1 MNGDTIEASPWSTRR
16 WALVAAVLFAM
27 QAGAVWLF
35 SARTT
40 EAPRQPQAQFVA
52 RWFTSPNAARA
63 VDQLLL
69 NDPTHLAAVN
79 PKGFSGAAWL
89 RPTPPAYQPAEWRET
104 ERSLVQPTQA
114 LGSAF
119 GQVAR
124 TSPAM
129 VFDPSRKAA
138 AAPLTTAVAQ
148 PPLRSVSRL
157 LVEGPLRSR
166 ALIESPPIPSRSHHD
181 VLADTRVQVSVS
193 AEGLVLPPRLLPAN
207 GVKDPAQRAA
217 QRAADQHALEL
228 ARALRFAPAPKSA
241 EARAATPSEGILV
254 FQWHTVA
261 PPAPKQE

>member
-1 MNGDTIEASPWSTRR
+1 MNGDTIEAPPWSTRR
-16 WALVAAVLFAM
+16 WVLVVLLLSAAQV
-27 QAGAVWLF
+27 GAVMLL
-35 SARTT
+35 SART
-40 EAPRQPQAQFVA
+40 AMPPRQPQAQFTA

-79 PKGFSGAAWL
+79 PRGFSGAWL
-89 RPTPPAYQPAEWRET
+89 RPAPPIYQPAEWREA

-124 TSPAM
+124 SIPAM
-129 VFDPSRKAA
+129 VFDPVRKSVAA
-138 AAPLTTAVAQ
+138 QPTAAVGQ
-148 PPLRSVSRL
+148 PPLRSASRL
-157 LVEGPLRSR
+157 LVEGPMRAR
-166 ALIESPPIPSRSHHD
+166 ALLQSPPVPSLPHHD

-193 AEGLVLPPRLLPAN
+193 AEGLVLPPRLLPTN
-207 GVKDPAQRAA
+207 GLKDPAQRAA

-228 ARALRFAPAPKSA
+228 TRALRFAPVPKSA
-241 EARAATPSEGILV
+241 EAGAATPSEGILV

-261 PPAPKQE
+261 PPAAKQE